1 MSFKPLKNIMK
12 LSDFDYH
19 LPEELV
25 ARHPA
30 ARRDQSRMLKIR
42 RSDGSLS
49 ESIFSDF
56 KDLIQPGDALVL
68 NNTKVIPA
76 RIFGE
81 RIPGR
86 GKVEALLIEERGPG
100 LWQAMLRP
108 GRRMKPGGEVKILA
122 SEHKFTVQARL
133 DDGTFEILF
142 DTEHVLPLLDE
153 CGKLPLPPY
162 MNREMELDDTDRYQT
177 VFAKESG
184 AVAAPTAG
192 LHFTA
197 ELLKELN
204 NKGVSVNYLTLH
216 VGPGT
221 FQPVSVDDITNHKM
235 HSETFVLPEETVANL
250 KKVKAAGGRIFVV
263 GTTCVRV
270 LESCWDENEF
280 LIPQSGRTDI
290 FLYPPYEPKVA
301 DCLITNFHLPKSTL
315 LMLVSTFTSRENV
328 LKAYKYAIDN
338 KFRFYSY
345 GDCMLLY

>member
-1 MSFKPLKNIMK
+1 MQ
-12 LSDFDYH
+12 LSDFNYH

-30 ARRDQSRMLKIR
+30 EQRDHSRMLRIER
-42 RSDGSLS
+42 ESGSLS
-49 ESIFSDF
+49 EGIFADF
-56 KDLIQPGDALVL
+56 KDVIQPGDALVL

-81 RIPGR
+81 RIPTA

-100 LWQAMLRP
+100 LWQAMLKP
-108 GRRMKPGGEVKILA
+108 GKRMKPGGEVKVLG

-142 DTEHVLPLLDE
+142 DTEHVLPLLDD

-192 LHFTA
+192 LHFTE
-197 ELLKELN
+197 ELIEELKT
-204 NKGVSVNYLTLH
+204 KGVSVNYLTLH

-221 FQPVSVDDITNHKM
+221 FQPVSVDDITEHKM
-235 HSETFVLPEETVANL
+235 HSETFILPEDTAENL
-250 KKVKAAGGRIFVV
+250 KKVRANGGKIYVV

-270 LESCWDENEF
+270 LESCWDEKEF
-280 LIPQSGRTDI
+280 LIPQSGRTEI
-290 FLYPPYEPKVA
+290 FLYPPYVPKVA

-328 LKAYKYAIDN
+328 LRAYEYAIEN

-345 GDCMLLY
+345 GDCMLLF

>member
-1 MSFKPLKNIMK
+1 MQ

-30 ARRDQSRMLKIR
+30 AKRDQSRMLKVAR
-42 RSDGSLS
+42 ETGDLT
-49 ESIFSDF
+49 EAIFSDF
-56 KDLIQPGDALVL
+56 KDIIQPGDALVL
-68 NNTKVIPA
+68 NDTKVIPA

-81 RIPGR
+81 RIPSG

-108 GRRMKPGGEVKILA
+108 GRRMKAGGEVHIVG
-122 SEHKFTVQARL
+122 SGNKFTVQSRL

-192 LHFTA
+192 LHFTE
-197 ELLKELN
+197 ELLSDLEA
-204 NKGVSVNYLTLH
+204 KGVSVNYLTLH

-221 FQPVSVDDITNHKM
+221 F
-235 HSETFVLPEETVANL
+235 
-250 KKVKAAGGRIFVV
+250 
-263 GTTCVRV
+263 
-270 LESCWDENEF
+270 
-280 LIPQSGRTDI
+280 
-290 FLYPPYEPKVA
+290 
-301 DCLITNFHLPKSTL
+301 
-315 LMLVSTFTSRENV
+315 
-328 LKAYKYAIDN
+328 
-338 KFRFYSY
+338 
-345 GDCMLLY
+345 

>member
-1 MSFKPLKNIMK
+1 MQ

-30 ARRDQSRMLKIR
+30 AQRDQSRMLKVAR
-42 RSDGSLS
+42 
-49 ESIFSDF
+49 ESGELTEAVFSDF
-56 KDLIQPGDALVL
+56 KDIIQPGDALVL

-81 RIPGR
+81 RIPSG

-108 GRRMKPGGEVKILA
+108 GKRMKPGGEVKVLG
-122 SEHKFTVQARL
+122 SNHKFTVHSRL

-177 VFAKESG
+177 VYAKESG

-192 LHFTA
+192 LHFTE
-197 ELLKELN
+197 ELIADLKS
-204 NKGVSVNYLTLH
+204 KGVSVNYLTLH

-221 FQPVSVDDITNHKM
+221 FQPVSVEDVTKHKM
-235 HSETFVLPEETVANL
+235 HSETYVLPAETVDNL
-250 KKVKAAGGRIFVV
+250 KMTKAGGGRIFVV

-270 LESCWDENEF
+270 LESCWDEQEF

-290 FLYPPYEPKVA
+290 FLYPPYKPKVA

-328 LKAYKYAIDN
+328 LKAYEYAIE
-338 KFRFYSY
+338 KQFRFYSY
-345 GDCMLLY
+345 GDCMLLFRD

>member
-1 MSFKPLKNIMK
+1 MH

-30 ARRDQSRMLKIR
+30 AKRDQSRMLKIER
-42 RSDGSLS
+42 KSGGVS
-49 ESIFSDF
+49 EAVFSDF
-56 KDLIQPGDALVL
+56 KDLIQAGDALVL

-81 RIPGR
+81 RIPSS

-100 LWQAMLRP
+100 LWQAMLKP
-108 GRRMKPGGEVKILA
+108 GRRMKPGGEVNVLG
-122 SEHKFTVQARL
+122 SDNKFTVQTRL
-133 DDGTFEILF
+133 NDGTFEILF
-142 DTEHVLPLLDE
+142 DTEHVLSLLDE

-192 LHFTA
+192 LHFTD
-197 ELLKELN
+197 ELLGELN

-221 FQPVSVDDITNHKM
+221 FQPVSVDDITTHKM
-235 HSETFVLPEETVANL
+235 HSETYILPEETVERL
-250 KKVKAAGGRIFVV
+250 KKVKASGGRIFVV

-270 LESCWDENEF
+270 LESCWNEKDF
-280 LIPQSGRTDI
+280 LIAQSGRTDI

-328 LKAYKYAIDN
+328 LSAYEHAIEN

-345 GDCMLLY
+345 GDCMLLH

>member
-1 MSFKPLKNIMK
+1 MQ

-30 ARRDQSRMLKIR
+30 AKRDQSRMLKIER
-42 RSDGSLS
+42 CSGDIS
-49 ESIFSDF
+49 EAVFSDF
-56 KDLIQPGDALVL
+56 KDIIKAGDALIL

-81 RIPGR
+81 RIPSG

-100 LWQAMLRP
+100 LWQAMLKP
-108 GRRMKPGGEVKILA
+108 GRRMKAGGEVKVKG
-122 SEHKFTVQARL
+122 SENKFTVQSRL

-142 DTEHVLPLLDE
+142 DTEHVLPLLDD

-192 LHFTA
+192 LHFTD
-197 ELLKELN
+197 ELLQDLVD
-204 NKGVSVNYLTLH
+204 KGVSVNYLTLH

-221 FQPVSVDDITNHKM
+221 FQPVSVDDITEHKM
-235 HSETFVLPEETVANL
+235 HSETFVLPEETVKNI
-250 KKVKAAGGRIFVV
+250 KKVKEAGGRIFVV

-270 LESCWDENEF
+270 LESCWDEKEF
-280 LIPQSGRTDI
+280 LVPQSGRTDI

-328 LKAYKYAIDN
+328 LKAYEHAIEN

-345 GDCMLLY
+345 GDCMLLLKS